1 VKVKSGI
8 ALIGLFLAIAP
19 GLATGQSVV
28 GSIEKGMKR
37 LEHNLCKVSPSEKC
51 RHSKTRKAKASKP
64 VSPVP
69 RPAPPPKTS
78 PAPESKAP
86 IVRQN
91 PVPVP
96 QPRPAELVPAKPDK
110 RIVPIPVPKV
120 APIQPKAMPPAPKP
134 LSPVPPPQVEVPHAS
149 VQEDGNCLAAL
160 MKAGASFSPVPQ
172 PGKETECKVENPVR
186 VNSISSKDGTVK
198 LPDEPTLNCA
208 FALAFTSWVEA
219 TAQPLAKAS
228 QGAGIVAMGTGPGF
242 DCRGRNGDASAK
254 ISEHGT
260 GNAVDIAT
268 ISFANKQQM
277 QVKDA
282 INPQAAGF
290 GFLRDLRAAA
300 CTTFTTVLGPGANSA
315 HAEHFHIDLAQRKG
329 GYRICE

>member
-1 VKVKSGI
+1 MKNKCGI
-8 ALIGLFLAIAP
+8 ALMGMLIVIAP
-19 GLATGQSVV
+19 GLAHGESVV
-28 GSIEKGMKR
+28 GGIEKSMKR

-51 RHSKTRKAKASKP
+51 KRSKTGKAKAKKP
-64 VSPVP
+64 LAPVP
-69 RPAPPPKTS
+69 QATPTPQANPPPANKVQA
-78 PAPESKAP
+78 APQ
-86 IVRQN
+86 I

-96 QPRPAELVPAKPDK
+96 QPRPAALNPPKPERRVVP
-110 RIVPIPVPKV
+110 VPVPKV
-120 APIQPKAMPPAPKP
+120 APIEPTVMPTAPKP
-134 LSPVPPPQVEVPHAS
+134 LPPVPPPQVQAPQAAS
-149 VQEDGNCLAAL
+149 PDDGNCLAAL

-172 PGKETECKVENPVR
+172 PGTGAECTVENPVR
-186 VNSISSKDGTVK
+186 INSIVDKDGTVK
-198 LPDEPTLNCA
+198 LPDQPTLNCA
-208 FALAFTSWVEA
+208 FALAFTSWVQV

-228 QGAGIVAMGTGPGF
+228 QGAGIVALGTGPGF

-268 ISFANKQQM
+268 ISFANKQQV

-282 INPQAAGF
+282 INPQSAGF

-300 CTTFTTVLGPGANSA
+300 CATFTTVLGPGANSA
-315 HAEHFHIDLAQRKG
+315 HAEHFHVDLAQRKG